1 MLEFKLIDGRFSVL
15 EAELLLLDLAQAKVS
30 HHLRRITETPHS
42 EEDIK
47 AIEQRIRAIE
57 TNVRAVISQL
67 KTLDPAHRVD
77 IDGLVT
83 VKPVM

>member
-1 MLEFKLIDGRFSVL
+1 M
-15 EAELLLLDLAQAKVS
+15 
-30 HHLRRITETPHS
+30 TETDHS

-47 AIEQRIRAIE
+47 AIERRIRVIE

-83 VKPVM
+83 VKLVV